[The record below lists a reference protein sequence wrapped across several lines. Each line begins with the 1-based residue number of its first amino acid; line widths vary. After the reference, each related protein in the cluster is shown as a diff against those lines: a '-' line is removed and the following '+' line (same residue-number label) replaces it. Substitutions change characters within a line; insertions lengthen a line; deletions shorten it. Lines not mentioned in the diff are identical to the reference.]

1 MNQESQKKDQRER
14 QCYVLGTNQRS
25 FAAKEIIE
33 TYKGMS
39 SVELG
44 FRFLKDPVF
53 FASSLYLKK
62 PSRLAALL
70 MIMTLALLVYSIGQR
85 RMRNY
90 LKSKGKTLPNQIRKP
105 IQNPTLRWLFYLL
118 DDIYVLIFREGESV
132 RIEVQGITPLKTE
145 ILQCFGESMGLF
157 YGIK

>member
-1 MNQESQKKDQRER
+1 MFVDAAIPEWLVATGAGRCQGQALACRREALTLGAGEVAKTEGGWLQK
-14 QCYVLGTNQRS
+14 VLKKRNNRGSRRLDLKFYRKTVALS
-25 FAAKEIIE
+25 

-70 MIMTLALLVYSIGQR
+70 MVMTLALLVYSIGQR
-85 RMRNY
+85 RMRSY
-90 LKSKGKTLPNQIRKP
+90 LKSKGKTLPNQVK
-105 IQNPTLRWLFYLL
+105 L
-118 DDIYVLIFREGESV
+118 
-132 RIEVQGITPLKTE
+132 
-145 ILQCFGESMGLF
+145 
-157 YGIK
+157 